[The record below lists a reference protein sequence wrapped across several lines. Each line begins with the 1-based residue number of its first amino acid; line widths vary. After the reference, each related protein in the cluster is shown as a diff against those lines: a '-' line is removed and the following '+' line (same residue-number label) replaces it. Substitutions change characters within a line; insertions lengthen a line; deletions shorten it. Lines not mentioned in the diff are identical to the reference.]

1 MTVWE
6 IDFYRRPLRSEA
18 GDLVWEL
25 LVCDRV
31 GTLKYST
38 FCTQAQATASWLFEQ
53 LKQLAAAGHLLPE
66 QIAVFRPQTL
76 NLLQTVGPRL
86 GIPIIPTRRLPTLSQ
101 WLVERATQYATLPN
115 YTGEPYQPLALE
127 QPPPVP
133 IADSLMGDRWRFA
146 ALPAGQLVAAFT
158 GRMIPIVQ
166 IPEEYQPLRLGL
178 ASDSPIPGVVI
189 DAGRQSMRLATWVQ
203 SVYPAALRYVAG
215 TPDGLI
221 LDAGLVDRWVLA
233 TFEDTEVQAAAQV
246 YQQRQQQ
253 AQGLHFLLIRPDDS
267 GMTYSGIWLLRD

>member
-18 GDLVWEL
+18 GDLIWEL

-31 GTLKYST
+31 GTLKYSA
-38 FCTQAQATASWLFEQ
+38 FCTQAQATASWLFGQ
-53 LKQLAAAGHLLPE
+53 LKHLAEAGHLLPE
-66 QIAVFRPQTL
+66 QLAVFRPQTL

-86 GIPIIPTRRLPTLSQ
+86 GIPIVPNRRLPTLSQ

-146 ALPAGQLVAAFT
+146 ALPAGSLVAAFT

-166 IPEEYQPLRLGL
+166 MPEEDQPLRLGL
-178 ASDSPIPGVVI
+178 ASDLPIPGVVI
-189 DAGRQSMRLATWVQ
+189 DAGRQSIRLATWVQ

-215 TPDGLI
+215 APDGLI
-221 LDAGLVDRWVLA
+221 LDAGLVDRWILA
-233 TFEDTEVQAAAQV
+233 TFEDAEVQAAAQI
-246 YQQRQQQ
+246 YQQRQHQ